1 MSNIT
6 TLIAA
11 LAERFHSENDLSD
24 ITYILIQLDKE
35 FKKLFFETIF
45 GKDLNVED
53 ILYIQR
59 ELSENDSRPDFIIE
73 TTNEVKYLIEVKKGD
88 KQHHFK
94 QYKNAFPNYKRAYI
108 TNYELEQTDKEEY
121 KNDYQF
127 FTWKDIFD
135 SIHKENEGKHND
147 IVCGYLRYLKTVCNF
162 VEIKN
167 MRFDNL
173 SNLAQFNEFIIQ
185 LVNDKYGKL
194 TLQPYD
200 TKFNYSS
207 NWSGTYF
214 SIKKIDGE
222 KCIYPWFGVTYSEE
236 RTYIHIAM
244 EFDKGW
250 CDLLEDKKESI
261 IKQLTQETI
270 KCECNN
276 SGMYAYLS
284 KEKYKEFQ
292 DTEDIDEQKTIL
304 KNFLITVINVLEGY
318 L

>member
-35 FKKLFFETIF
+35 FKKIFFETIF

-53 ILYIQR
+53 MLYIQR
-59 ELSENDSRPDFIIE
+59 ELSGNDSRPDFIIE
-73 TTNEVKYLIEVKKGD
+73 TTKAKYLIEVKKGD
-88 KQHHFK
+88 KKHHFK
-94 QYKNAFPNYKRAYI
+94 QYKEAFPNYKRAYI

-147 IVCGYLRYLKTVCNF
+147 IVCGYLRYLKTICNF

-167 MRFDNL
+167 IRFDNL
-173 SNLAQFNEFIIQ
+173 SNLAQFNEFIVK
-185 LVNDKYGKL
+185 LVNDKYDKL

-207 NWSGTYF
+207 NCSGTYF
-214 SIKKIDGE
+214 SIKKTDGK
-222 KCIYPWFGVTYSEE
+222 KCIYPWFGVTYNEE
-236 RTYIHIAM
+236 HTSIEIAM

-250 CDLLEDKKESI
+250 CDLLNDEKNNI
-261 IKQLTQETI
+261 TAQLRQNTI
-270 KCECNN
+270 ECKCNG
-276 SGMYAYLS
+276 SGIYAYLS

-292 DTEDIDEQKTIL
+292 DSEEINDQKTIL
-304 KNFLITVINVLEGY
+304 ENFLITVINVLESY